1 MSLMWRAKNRIP
13 QDLLSRRPWQT
24 ILSSVLILISSA
36 SGGLSLWGTSSRAS
50 FSPLSMQ
57 RVAAIS
63 CRFVR
68 YWSRTPCIAWIP
80 SLPPRRLVM
89 NHTTMSNFNRCLLGF
104 WKSVKIWYLVLE
116 QLRCPWNLKSTIF
129 LFVKYTDTIV
139 CVSTTYHEIPVLI
152 RVTLH
157 QID

>member
-13 QDLLSRRPWQT
+13 QDLLSRRTWQT

-36 SGGLSLWGTSSRAS
+36 SGGLSLWVTSSRAS

-68 YWSRTPCIAWIP
+68 YWPRTPCIAWIP
-80 SLPPRRLVM
+80 SLQPRILVM

-104 WKSVKIWYLVLE
+104 WKVAKYMVFGFRVAKVSLKFKIYNFSVRKIYRLYCL
-116 QLRCPWNLKSTIF
+116 CTH
-129 LFVKYTDTIV
+129 
-139 CVSTTYHEIPVLI
+139 YHEIPILI
-152 RVTLH
+152 KVTLH
-157 QID
+157 QND